1 MSIVQYSCIFIY
13 SRNCLYYS
21 DILSTQISCIIL
33 LIKIVFNYNKL
44 NIGFGF
50 YNKNTKYP

>member
-21 DILSTQISCIIL
+21 DILLTQITCIIL